1 MRTVAFV
8 LFMAL
13 LAATAVSA
21 LRTEVRL
28 REPTAEMELVDESSF
43 VEQAPVAAPAPLVPA
58 EPVSVPAN
66 TTKPAANLKK
76 PIIFLNRTHT
86 PKDPSEPLT
95 GPVPK
100 KLKKAAISKNIY
112 GGAVH
117 WKKGRD
123 RNGCPCK
130 RQVAEKYRYDAQYK
144 PEKVKFSTKCCCKK
158 KKNKKPKLP
167 PVVAELYPKKP
178 KKHRKGGKN
187 GKKGNKG
194 KKGKKGKKHHPCAKP
209 KAKKPKIAPEY
220 YPAKPKKHKKKKAP
234 CHKKAPKKNATVTP
248 EFYPARPQ
256 KLRKHRK
263 GKKANKKKL

>member
-43 VEQAPVAAPAPLVPA
+43 VEQTPVAAPAPLVPA

-100 KLKKAAISKNIY
+100 KLKKAASPRTSMEVLY
-112 GGAVH
+112 T
-117 WKKGRD
+117 GRRAAIGTAALASD
-123 RNGCPCK
+123 RCPRSTVMMRSTSLK
-130 RQVAEKYRYDAQYK
+130 R
-144 PEKVKFSTKCCCKK
+144 
-158 KKNKKPKLP
+158 
-167 PVVAELYPKKP
+167 
-178 KKHRKGGKN
+178 
-187 GKKGNKG
+187 
-194 KKGKKGKKHHPCAKP
+194 
-209 KAKKPKIAPEY
+209 
-220 YPAKPKKHKKKKAP
+220 
-234 CHKKAPKKNATVTP
+234 
-248 EFYPARPQ
+248 
-256 KLRKHRK
+256 
-263 GKKANKKKL
+263 